1 MCSTEPHT
9 DLTTCKI
16 PCLIGRVT
24 RQIYEIGRPIG
35 RSGVRRCNWSK
46 HPNTHANVCQ
56 FHRHQRGAAAGG
68 RGPPL
73 MSIPLAYVGMC
84 IRMLRPIAS
93 SDAWPPNRVAYF
105 INLTRD
111 PPNRAAYFTSLKI
124 CVGFRQKQFRCL
136 TLCIMQCILQC
147 VMQCIVQC
155 TESTKIINSS
165 GGAPKY
171 VLA

>member
-1 MCSTEPHT
+1 MKSSSSSSKKAPQGTATQPPELIFADMCRYLLIFADISRYLPIFVDIYIFR
-9 DLTTCKI
+9 DLPIFAEICRDLPRFAEICRDLPRFAETCRDL
-16 PCLIGRVT
+16 PRIGRVA

-73 MSIPLAYVGMC
+73 MSISLAYVGMC

-93 SDAWPPNRVAYF
+93 SD
-105 INLTRD
+105 T
-111 PPNRAAYFTSLKI
+111 
-124 CVGFRQKQFRCL
+124 
-136 TLCIMQCILQC
+136 
-147 VMQCIVQC
+147 
-155 TESTKIINSS
+155 
-165 GGAPKY
+165 
-171 VLA
+171 

>member
-1 MCSTEPHT
+1 MTHT
-9 DLTTCKI
+9 RSRCIDHG
-16 PCLIGRVT
+16 PCLDVMKSSSSSSKKAPQGTATQPPELIFADMCRYLLIFADIYRDLPRFAEICRDLPRFAETCRDLPRIGRVT

-73 MSIPLAYVGMC
+73 MSISLAYVGMC

-93 SDAWPPNRVAYF
+93 SD
-105 INLTRD
+105 T
-111 PPNRAAYFTSLKI
+111 
-124 CVGFRQKQFRCL
+124 
-136 TLCIMQCILQC
+136 
-147 VMQCIVQC
+147 
-155 TESTKIINSS
+155 
-165 GGAPKY
+165 
-171 VLA
+171 